1 MKRFYIAVFA
11 LLLVLS
17 QAGCQEKQFLY
28 EVSWYGTDYQIN
40 TQEKTV
46 SGPVHSYPYEYEG
59 DSSNFY
65 ITFTYPNGA
74 TYWYR
79 QSGGSGSAGWSSN
92 YDESAYV
99 SGDTLVDMVCKVLE
113 QQPQRRIGPGR
124 ILAALLLAGF
134 GIFSI
139 ACPQTVWYWE
149 SGWRYKDAEP
159 SDTALSVARISGA
172 AALIIGIIIVL
183 C

>member
-1 MKRFYIAVFA
+1 MKRFCIAVFA

-17 QAGCQEKQFLY
+17 LAGCQERQVLY
-28 EVSWYGTDYQIN
+28 EMSWYGTDYQID
-40 TQEKTV
+40 TEQKTI
-46 SGPVHSYPYEYEG
+46 SDPKHSYSYEYEG
-59 DSSNFY
+59 DATNFH

-74 TYWYR
+74 TYWYS
-79 QSGGSGSAGWSSN
+79 QSGGLGSAGWSSN

-99 SGDTLVDMVCKVLE
+99 SGDTLADLVSKVME
-113 QQPQRRIGPGR
+113 QQPQKGIAPGK

-159 SDTALSVARISGA
+159 SDTALSVARICGV